1 MKKDA
6 YYHQRFFRTLYSDM
20 VRRINQ
26 YKTIQQIENEEV
38 RRECERIFLEEQTK
52 IIRKFIL
59 QEEYARS
66 QLKKGLK
73 RQQQDIESWWK
84 RHIEFRR
91 IKRNCID
98 RFDNLIA
105 FAEKIEAILSK
116 QHFEQRDTQ
125 TLISEIE
132 DELKTIIHLSNDY
145 EIRRYGQGILAFCKR
160 NKASII
166 GLAVIFL
173 MVSSI
178 AIYVFS
184 NYHITPKDSQTYK
197 VHFILDD
204 MTPDDW
210 AVGEHYSYGFYSM
223 LSKIVDYQKPLGDLQ
238 YTAYPDQRYGNPDA
252 KILLINVGASKLLP
266 SFMRNSFGDNIIM
279 EVQALNKGE
288 TVIKIV
294 KENKPILEVTFHQD
308 KVAHIQWNDFS
319 YPNEQMKKAYHSVRE
334 GIEYRVNTN

>member
-1 MKKDA
+1 MNKDT
-6 YYHQRFFRTLYSDM
+6 YYHQRFFRVLYRDM
-20 VRRINQ
+20 VRRVNQ
-26 YKTIQQIENEEV
+26 YKAIQQIENLEV
-38 RRECERIFLEEQTK
+38 RRQSEQKFLEQQRE

-84 RHIEFRR
+84 RNIEFRR
-91 IKRNCID
+91 VKRNCID
-98 RFDNLIA
+98 RFNNLIT
-105 FAEKIEAILSK
+105 FAQKVEEILSK
-116 QHFEQRDTQ
+116 QFDERASQ
-125 TLISEIE
+125 TLIFEIE
-132 DELKTIIHLSNDY
+132 EELKTIIHLSDDY

-204 MTPDDW
+204 MKPDDW
-210 AVGEHYSYGFYSM
+210 AAGEHYSYGFYSM

-252 KILLINVGASKLLP
+252 KILLIKVGASKLLP
-266 SFMRNSFGDNIIM
+266 DDMKNALGDNIVM
-279 EVQALNKGE
+279 EIQALNKGE
-288 TVIKIV
+288 MIVIIIQDNKI
-294 KENKPILEVTFHQD
+294 ILNVRFVQD
-308 KVAHIQWNDFS
+308 KVASIGTNS
-319 YPNEQMKKAYHSVRE
+319 YNFFNQQLEELFHKVRLGLE
-334 GIEYRVNTN
+334 KRVNEN